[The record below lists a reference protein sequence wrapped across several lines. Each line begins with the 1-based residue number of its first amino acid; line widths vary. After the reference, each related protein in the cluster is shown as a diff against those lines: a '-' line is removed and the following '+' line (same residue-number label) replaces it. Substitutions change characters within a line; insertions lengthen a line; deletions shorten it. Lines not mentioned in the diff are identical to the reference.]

1 MSVKSLSGN
10 LGGAESLAR
19 RFSAWLRMGLAAIA
33 IMIVVLGAAMLPG
46 NARAADNA
54 EDFVQASIVRGNA
67 ILNDP
72 ALSAE
77 QRQTRFRDFVTTI
90 SDTRRIALFTLGPY
104 ARDASPAD
112 LGSFASVFT
121 DFLADAF
128 ATYNGRS
135 VKVVGSTQR
144 SDDDAIVNA
153 EVLDSAGKPPLKIAF
168 RVRKNEGGKNVV
180 TDIQVE
186 GAWLAVSQRAD
197 FTSFLQQ
204 HGGDIAQLSKAL
216 EERVARLR
224 LAHEQKAA
232 RS

>member
-10 LGGAESLAR
+10 VRGAGSLAR
-19 RFSAWLRMGLAAIA
+19 RFSSWLRVGLAA
-33 IMIVVLGAAMLPG
+33 MSVVFVAFGAAMLPG
-46 NARAADNA
+46 NARAADTA
-54 EDFVQASIVRGNA
+54 ESFVQAGIARGNA

-72 ALSAE
+72 ALSVE
-77 QRQTRFRDFVTTI
+77 QRQSQFRDFVTTI

-104 ARDASPAD
+104 ARDVSPAD
-112 LGSFASVFT
+112 IGSFTSVFT

-144 SDDDAIVNA
+144 SEDDAIVHA
-153 EVLDSAGKPPLKIAF
+153 EVLDKEGKPPLKIGF
-168 RVRKNEGGKNVV
+168 RVRKNDGGNNVV

-197 FTSFLQQ
+197 FTSYLQQ

-216 EERVARLR
+216 EERVTRLR

>member
-1 MSVKSLSGN
+1 MSGIGVSGN
-10 LGGAESLAR
+10 LAR
-19 RFSAWLRMGLAAIA
+19 VSSWLRAGLAAMAIVFIA
-33 IMIVVLGAAMLPG
+33 LGAAILPG
-46 NARAADNA
+46 DARAADTA
-54 EDFVQASIVRGNA
+54 ESFVQASIASGNA

-72 ALSAE
+72 TLSAE
-77 QRQTRFRDFVTTI
+77 QRQTRFRVFVTTI

-104 ARDASPAD
+104 ARDASPSD
-112 LGSFASVFT
+112 IGSFASVFT

-144 SDDDAIVNA
+144 SEDDAIVSA
-153 EVLDSAGKPPLKIAF
+153 EVFDGAGKPPLKIGF
-168 RVRKNEGGKNVV
+168 RVRKDDGGKNVV
-180 TDIQVE
+180 TDIRVE

-197 FTSFLQQ
+197 FTSYLQQ

-216 EERVARLR
+216 AQRVERLR
-224 LAHEQKAA
+224 LAREQKAA